1 MIKAIYFILLIFS
14 FTTASSQVPPK
25 IIGYWTIYE
34 VSTDRIYKNFETD
47 STFFFQKEDQEK
59 MKSKELSND
68 LNEVLKFYTDISI
81 TIDKNSII
89 TWNVSAGVLDKK
101 KFTYDAKINTL
112 IFEQEDAPGSVT
124 FNAEN
129 ILIHDLS
136 DEYETQILKFKK
148 KVEKISK

>member
-1 MIKAIYFILLIFS
+1 MKAIYFILLIFS
-14 FTTASSQVPPK
+14 FTNASSQLPPK

-59 MKSKELSND
+59 MNSKKLSND
-68 LNEVLKFYTDISI
+68 INEVLKFYTDISI

-129 ILIHDLS
+129 ILIYDLS
-136 DEYETQILKFKK
+136 DEYKTQILKFKK
-148 KVEKISK
+148 KAEKISK